1 MADTLESL
9 EIKVQHSASG
19 ADAEINS
26 VATAISRLKTA
37 LAGAPA
43 ALKDLA
49 TAVKSVNEAFKGG
62 TAKYDKFA
70 ESMQNVA
77 ASAELLGENSNSV
90 STLANA
96 MNTLTNVKVTSGS
109 FNALAKG
116 VEAVG
121 NATRSITPESIANLD
136 KMVTSLAKLQGVDL
150 QGLGSAMNA
159 VRRGGSIVPK
169 EPAQPV
175 PVELQELISSASA
188 IDVLQAKLVSLRTA
202 MQEAFSAGDADK
214 AMALRGQI
222 LQTEAA
228 LAKAEKAANGAA
240 NGVKNLAKEAKKS
253 QSPLAGFISSLKRI
267 AFYRMIRSIIKSITA
282 AFQEGLKNAYA
293 FSAGITT
300 EGHRFAAALDGISTS
315 GLTLKN
321 QLGSAFISLYAA
333 LAPVINQLIGLIVR
347 LADALSQIF
356 SAFTGSTY
364 LKAVEAPKQWGE
376 AAGGAAKAAK
386 EWKNQLLGFDEINR
400 LEAPSDGGGSGA
412 GGGLDPSAMFED
424 TPIAEK
430 YRKFADAVKSFL
442 QWCKDHLDLIK
453 GIVEAIGIALL
464 AWKIGSFLNE
474 LLGLNLSLSTIVGI
488 ALTLAGVFLL
498 IRGALDAIE
507 NGVNWDNMAEMI
519 LGVALAA
526 GGLYIA
532 FGSVAGA
539 IGLLV
544 GSFVILGVG
553 VVDWLKKG
561 ELTEQSFWLI
571 EAGIIGVG
579 AALSLMTGSWI
590 PLAVAAVA
598 ASIAAIIRYWDQ
610 IIAKLK
616 SFQKMLHDALHDG
629 KLNWMDFAA
638 VAIQAL
644 LAPIDA
650 IIQLINWISTA
661 ISWIISLINAWNG
674 AQSSIAGAQAM
685 AGSADYGYGLFASG
699 GFPDEGQMFIARES
713 GAEMVGTIG
722 GRTAVANN
730 DQIVAAIEGG
740 VFRAMSAAMSSN
752 GGSGNHTTIIDINGR
767 EFFRATYNDQKAVAK
782 ERGISLIANG

>member
-9 EIKVQHSASG
+9 EIEVKHSASG
-19 ADAEINS
+19 ADAEIN
-26 VATAISRLKTA
+26 K
-37 LAGAPA
+37 LADSIRGLSASLNGVPSK
-43 ALKDLA
+43 LRKLVEVMN
-49 TAVKSVNEAFKGG
+49 AVKGNMNVTINDNSTSQTAG
-62 TAKYDKFA
+62 TINNIQQY
-70 ESMQNVA
+70 
-77 ASAELLGENSNSV
+77 ASKASQAQKEV
-90 STLANA
+90 
-96 MNTLTNVKVTSGS
+96 
-109 FNALAKG
+109 AKG
-116 VEAVG
+116 V
-121 NATRSITPESIANLD
+121 R
-136 KMVTSLAKLQGVDL
+136 
-150 QGLGSAMNA
+150 
-159 VRRGGSIVPK
+159 
-169 EPAQPV
+169 
-175 PVELQELISSASA
+175 ELSSA
-188 IDVLQAKLVSLRTA
+188 
-202 MQEAFSAGDADK
+202 
-214 AMALRGQI
+214 
-222 LQTEAA
+222 
-228 LAKAEKAANGAA
+228 
-240 NGVKNLAKEAKKS
+240 AKKS
-253 QSPLAGFISSLKRI
+253 QSPLANFVSSLKRI

-300 EGHRFAAALDGISTS
+300 EGHRFAAALDGVATS

-333 LAPVINQLIGLIVR
+333 LAPVINQLIALIVR

-430 YRKFADAVKSFL
+430 YRKFAEAVKSFL

-526 GGLYIA
+526 GGLYLA

-579 AALSLMTGSWI
+579 AALSLMTSSWI

-610 IIAKLK
+610 IIEKLK

-650 IIQLINWISTA
+650 IIQLINWISAA
-661 ISWIISLINAWNG
+661 ISWIASLISAWNN
-674 AQSSIAGAQAM
+674 AAPAISANQSRFGIYDTGTYA
-685 AGSADYGYGLFASG
+685 ADG
-699 GFPDEGQMFIARES
+699 GFFNEGQMFIAREA
-713 GAEMVGTIG
+713 GPEMVGTIG

-740 VFRAMSAAMSSN
+740 VFRAMSSAMSSN
-752 GGSGNHTTIIDINGR
+752 GGSSNHTTIIDINGR

>member
-9 EIKVQHSASG
+9 EIEVKHSASG
-19 ADAEINS
+19 AADELNNI
-26 VATAISRLKTA
+26 ATAISKIGGA
-37 LAGAPA
+37 LTRALPKLAKLADTLSQIGNNITINDIHDSTFQKVTQSASKA
-43 ALKDLA
+43 AKA
-49 TAVKSVNEAFKGG
+49 
-62 TAKYDKFA
+62 A
-70 ESMQNVA
+70 ESSPLSEELRDQISQAGKLEIAVHKAAKAGKDMQDAFDKGNENA
-77 ASAELLGENSNSV
+77 AWRAREQEINANASAERER
-90 STLANA
+90 
-96 MNTLTNVKVTSGS
+96 
-109 FNALAKG
+109 AKAIPKPE
-116 VEAVG
+116 VEA
-121 NATRSITPESIANLD
+121 
-136 KMVTSLAKLQGVDL
+136 
-150 QGLGSAMNA
+150 
-159 VRRGGSIVPK
+159 
-169 EPAQPV
+169 PV
-175 PVELQELISSASA
+175 ALSQEMQDLISSASQ
-188 IDVLQAKLVSLRTA
+188 IDLLQAKLVSLRAA
-202 MQEAFSAGDADK
+202 MQEAFEAGNADK
-214 AMALRGQI
+214 AMSLRGQI

-228 LAKAEKAANGAA
+228 LEKAEKAANGAA
-240 NGVKNLAKEAKKS
+240 ESVKNLSKEAKKS
-253 QSPLAGFISSLKRI
+253 QSPLANFVSSLKRI

-300 EGHRFAAALDGISTS
+300 EGHRFAAALDGVATS
-315 GLTLKN
+315 GLTLEN
-321 QLGSAFISLYAA
+321 QLGSAFIRLYAA
-333 LAPVINQLIGLIVR
+333 LAPVINQLIALIVR

-430 YRKFADAVKSFL
+430 YRKFAEAVKSFL

-498 IRGALDAIE
+498 IRGVLDAIE

-526 GGLYIA
+526 GGLYLA

-544 GSFVILGVG
+544 GSLVILGVG

-571 EAGIIGVG
+571 EAGIVGVG

-661 ISWIISLINAWNG
+661 ISWIISLVNAWNG